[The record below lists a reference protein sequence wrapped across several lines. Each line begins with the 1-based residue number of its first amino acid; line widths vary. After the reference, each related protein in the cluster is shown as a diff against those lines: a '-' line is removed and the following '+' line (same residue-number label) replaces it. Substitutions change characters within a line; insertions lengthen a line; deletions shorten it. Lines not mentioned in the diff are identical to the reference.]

1 MISPQEYIFFQ
12 RVKTQL
18 LHNIIGIGVGCFR
31 FNVVHEANVINGVTR
46 NHQLQHT
53 KLHMRQFDVFVNYLA
68 FAGVTLGMHF
78 FDDLIIRKI
87 IYVYKTMPEMGTN
100 AGKQCGK
107 NIRMIGD
114 NNF

>member
-1 MISPQEYIFFQ
+1 
-12 RVKTQL
+12 
-18 LHNIIGIGVGCFR
+18 
-31 FNVVHEANVINGVTR
+31 
-46 NHQLQHT
+46 
-53 KLHMRQFDVFVNYLA
+53 MRQFDVFVNYLA

-78 FDDLIIRKI
+78 FDDLIVRKI

-114 NNF
+114 NNFWYGCIMRFFSKRDQPVEVSDITVYRVR

>member
-1 MISPQEYIFFQ
+1 M
-12 RVKTQL
+12 
-18 LHNIIGIGVGCFR
+18 
-31 FNVVHEANVINGVTR
+31 HEANVINGVTR

-78 FDDLIIRKI
+78 FDDLIVRKI

>member
-1 MISPQEYIFFQ
+1 WSTS
-12 RVKTQL
+12 KTPSYTKS
-18 LHNIIGIGVGCFR
+18 VSW
-31 FNVVHEANVINGVTR
+31 
-46 NHQLQHT
+46 QHHP